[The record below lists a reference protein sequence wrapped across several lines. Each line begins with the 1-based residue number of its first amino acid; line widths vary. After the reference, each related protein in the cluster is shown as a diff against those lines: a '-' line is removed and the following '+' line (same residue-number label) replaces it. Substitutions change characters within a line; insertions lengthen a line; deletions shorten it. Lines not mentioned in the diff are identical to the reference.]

1 MSCVRALWYA
11 LQAQQASNKARQHY
25 YYSSYTQVVDKS
37 VDKFI
42 SVDFVVDKFWDGV
55 GKVQNLRA
63 YFTPKNS
70 NNYKALYH
78 AKVCVL
84 CNFSIVK
91 VSNF

>member
-1 MSCVRALWYA
+1 MVYT
-11 LQAQQASNKARQHY
+11 ASATSTQGKARCL
-25 YYSSYTQVVDKS
+25 YSSYAQVVDKS

-55 GKVQNLRA
+55 GKVQNVRA

-78 AKVCVL
+78 AKVCIL
-84 CNFSIVK
+84 CNFSIVQ